1 MVTKSIA
8 NNAAE
13 LSFEELLSHYDY
25 KFKKGDLIKG
35 IIIGYDNS
43 GVYVDIGAKASAFG
57 PAREIETVS
66 GQTIKEALKQGEEY
80 EFLIIKEEDDEG
92 QLTVSQKKVNLAYH
106 WKELQK
112 IFDQEENVEGEVKA
126 AVKGGLLVEVMG
138 VRGFVPTSH
147 LRVRNID
154 DCIGEKLQLKILSM
168 DHQTNNLILSHR
180 KVVSDTQAEKRKDT
194 FEKVEVGSVIEGE
207 VVRLADFGAFIDIGG
222 IDGLLPLSQMSWRWV
237 DHPSDILKVGETI
250 KIEVIGIDHDKQ
262 RVSLSLKNLQPDPW
276 VEAKE
281 KIKEGEKIKGKVTR
295 VKSFGAFVE
304 VYPGVEALLPQ
315 KELLEY
321 QNKEKTTVNV
331 DSEIE
336 TIVIRFNPEDRRISL
351 SVTGEVPVEE

>member
-1 MVTKSIA
+1 M
-8 NNAAE
+8 
-13 LSFEELLSHYDY
+13 SFEELLSHYDY
-25 KFKKGDLIKG
+25 KFKKGDLTRG
-35 IIIGYDNS
+35 RVIGYDNS
-43 GVYVDIGAKASAFG
+43 GAYVDVGAKASAFV
-57 PAREIETVS
+57 PTREIDTTS
-66 GQTIKEALKQGEEY
+66 GQTVKDALKQGEEY
-80 EFLIIKEEDDEG
+80 EFLIIREEDEEG
-92 QLTVSQKKVNLAYH
+92 QLTVSHKKVNQAYH
-106 WKELQK
+106 WRELEK
-112 IFDQEENVEGEVKA
+112 IFEKEENIEGEVKA
-126 AVKGGLLVEVMG
+126 TVKGGLLVEVLG

-154 DCIGEKLQLKILSM
+154 DCIGEKLELKILSM
-168 DHQTNNLILSHR
+168 DSQANNLILSHR

-194 FEKVEVGSVIEGE
+194 FEKVEVGNIIEGE

-250 KIEVIGIDHDKQ
+250 KVEIIGIDHDKQ

-276 VEAKE
+276 LEAKE
-281 KIKEGEKIKGKVTR
+281 KIKEGEKITGRITR
-295 VKSFGAFVE
+295 IKAFGAFVE
-304 VYPGVEALLPQ
+304 IYPGVEALLPH

-321 QNKEKTTVNV
+321 QNREKTTVNV

-336 TIVIRFNPEDRRISL
+336 TIVVRFNPEDRRISL